1 MPRYSDDDLELFIQ
15 IKDDLIEQQLEQWA
29 SKIQV
34 SYKNRT
40 FSSAE
45 YRGSIFRAAIDA
57 KLIEEISENGTA
69 PNNINTFTLSAKRVQ
84 WYGAALEKEYRLYT
98 EVSPKVSGQ

>member
-15 IKDDLIEQQLEQWA
+15 IKDNLIEQQLEQWA

-45 YRGSIFRAAIDA
+45 YRGSILRAAIDA

-84 WYGAALEKEYRLYT
+84 WYGAALEKEYRAYT